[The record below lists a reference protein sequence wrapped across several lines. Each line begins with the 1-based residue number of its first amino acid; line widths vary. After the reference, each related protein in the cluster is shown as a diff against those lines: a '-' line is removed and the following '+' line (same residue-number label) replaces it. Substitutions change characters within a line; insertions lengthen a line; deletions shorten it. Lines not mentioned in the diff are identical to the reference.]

1 MELMSNEVKIELT
14 PEFKK
19 KLKKLA
25 KKYRNIRS
33 DLELFIKELK
43 QGNFAGDRI
52 SGWQNRVIYKV
63 RIKNSNIRKG
73 KSGGYRVIYLLATK
87 TSILLLTIYTKSE
100 QEDIATKEIKD
111 IIDEF
116 YL

>member
-1 MELMSNEVKIELT
+1 MELMSNEVRLELT

-19 KLKKLA
+19 NLKKLA

-43 QGNFAGDRI
+43 QGNFSGDRI
-52 SGWQNRVIYKV
+52 SGLRDRVIYKV
-63 RIKNSNIRKG
+63 RIKNSDIRKG
-73 KSGGYRVIYLLATK
+73 KSGGYRVIYLLQTK
-87 TSILLLTIYTKSE
+87 TSILLLTIYNKSE
-100 QEDIATKEIKD
+100 QEDIAIREIKD

>member
-19 KLKKLA
+19 NLKKLA

-43 QGNFAGDRI
+43 QGNFTGDRI
-52 SGWQNRVIYKV
+52 SG
-63 RIKNSNIRKG
+63 
-73 KSGGYRVIYLLATK
+73 L
-87 TSILLLTIYTKSE
+87 
-100 QEDIATKEIKD
+100 
-111 IIDEF
+111 
-116 YL
+116 